1 MLHATVLSLILKML
15 HLRLLFDLFFC
26 FFSNALS
33 AATEDDCSPLDA
45 PPAVTAITTTTC
57 SSRYPALRS

>member
-1 MLHATVLSLILKML
+1 ML

-57 SSRYPALRS
+57 SSRYPA